1 MSLIGK
7 TVEDQ
12 IWNFFMP
19 KVGNAYGVC
28 ALMGNW
34 QDESGFKPTNM
45 QNSYEKK
52 LGHTDESYTK
62 AVDDGSYGNF
72 VHDSVGYGLVQW
84 TYWSR
89 KQGLLTLA
97 KKMGR
102 SIGDTEVQ
110 LEFAWQELNTGYR
123 GVLAAMKSAKSVKEA
138 SDIILTQYE
147 KPQDQS
153 EENKIQRAGYG
164 EAFYK
169 KYVGTHGNTVSASK
183 PTTPSPSAELEAAQK
198 HPNTVPEG
206 GAPIR
211 HVVKKGDTLYSLA
224 KKYGTTVDKIVADNI
239 RRYPKM
245 TARHIVVGWELTIL
259 AKNGIH
265 P

>member
-1 MSLIGK
+1 MLLGK
-7 TVEDQ
+7 TVEEQ
-12 IWNFFMP
+12 VYNFFMP

-45 QNSYEKK
+45 QNCYEKR
-52 LGHTDESYTK
+52 LGYTDESYTK
-62 AVDDGSYGNF
+62 AVDEGSYGNF
-72 VHDSVGYGLVQW
+72 VHDGVGYGLVQW
-84 TYWSR
+84 TFWSR
-89 KQGLLTLA
+89 KQGLLACA

-102 SIGDTEVQ
+102 SIGDMEVQ
-110 LEFAWQELNTGYR
+110 LEFAWQELSTGYR
-123 GVLAAMKSAKSVKEA
+123 GVLAIMMSAKSVKEA

-147 KPQDQS
+147 KPADQS
-153 EENKIQRAGYG
+153 EANKIQRAGYG

-169 KYVGTHGNTVSASK
+169 KYVGISGNTVSASK
-183 PTTPSPSAELEAAQK
+183 PTTPSSSAELEAAQK
-198 HPNTVPEG
+198 QPDASPAG
-206 GAPIR
+206 SAPIR

-239 RRYPKM
+239 GRYPKM
-245 TARHIVVGWELTIL
+245 TARYIVTGWELTIL

-265 P
+265 T